1 MAGIR
6 KDAIDVT
13 VDYLDDKIKAGIA
26 EPIDGLGIRL
36 VLNFANDKLFS
47 KMPEADCEIL
57 SDSMVNIFDDNEVSV
72 EELEEE
78 AANLSSILANYI
90 KVPMVDNTPEENAI
104 IEGILIIII
113 KSVEALID
121 NIKNKEEN

>member
-36 VLNFANDKLFS
+36 LLNFANDKLFS
-47 KMPEADCEIL
+47 KMPEEDCEIL
-57 SDSMVNIFDDNEVSV
+57 SDSMVNIFDDNEVTV

-78 AANLSSILANYI
+78 AANISTILSGYI
-90 KVPMVDNTPEENAI
+90 KIPLVDNTPEENAI
-104 IEGILIIII
+104 IEGVLIVII
-113 KSVEALID
+113 KSIEALVEKVKA
-121 NIKNKEEN
+121 KNEE